1 MRQIISLFML
11 FLCINMASA
20 QSEEK
25 KHAFYVTGDLNLGN
39 YFGGDLNL
47 NYVLKEKYTFKIG
60 YTANMRTAKSR
71 PEDFQGSAFSAL
83 SILPLYD
90 LEVPFS
96 TLFLLAGTGPYD
108 HIENYRFDVGRIY
121 KLNKRGTVRI
131 NAAVGL
137 GYATVTEPVNW
148 KKEKG
153 NWVNNPLLLP
163 LIFFSGLFYEN
174 YSWDYKEKSSISL
187 IINPKIEFAFTR
199 IGGLTI
205 SPMVQVNRYRTYFG
219 IGMGMMLGVLR

>member
-1 MRQIISLFML
+1 MRQIIFLFML
-11 FLCINMASA
+11 FLCINMATA

-25 KHAFYVTGDLNLGN
+25 KHTFYVTGALNFGN

-47 NYVLKEKYTFKIG
+47 NYVLKEKYSFKIG
-60 YTANMRTAKSR
+60 YTGNTREAKST
-71 PEDFQGSAFSAL
+71 PKDFRGRRSF
-83 SILPLYD
+83 
-90 LEVPFS
+90 
-96 TLFLLAGTGPYD
+96 LFADSGPCD
-108 HIENYRFDVGRIY
+108 QIENYRFDVGRIY
-121 KLNKRGTVRI
+121 KLNQEGTVRI

-153 NWVNNPLLLP
+153 NWGNNPLLLP
-163 LIFFSGLFYEN
+163 LIILSGLFYEN

-199 IGGLTI
+199 IWGLTF
-205 SPMVQVNRYRTYFG
+205 SPMVQINRHRTYFG